1 MKTLINNSG
10 KMKSQIIR
18 NILILLVL
26 FINSNIFGANKYAHS
41 SGDWTSTTIWYTLA
55 SGGTLTTKPVSGDNA
70 FTNGYNI
77 TVSTN
82 EVCNNLTVTSIVDAI
97 SINSGSTLTIRG
109 LLTGSGNIAVDAIGG
124 TGTIIFTG
132 AASTSGSVNVI
143 SPIIGANVSFSNITF
158 NSTKTLTVAGFMKI
172 DGGTLYVQGGTVTST
187 NQVIGINSAIL
198 TVNSGT
204 TFNVYNTIS
213 GGASTNPFP
222 TITVDG
228 TLFTNNYIIGTDI
241 SVTGTLN
248 TSGYISTT
256 NISIDGTLST
266 SNYVNATNFTVN
278 SSGTF
283 QTSYAGDEGWWS
295 ATNRPT
301 TSTLDGIVNYNG
313 SDQQIGGNLT
323 YYNLTIS
330 STGTKTLSDNIT
342 VNGLLDIGFDATF
355 NSQSYIVDGAG
366 SISIGDLSTFM
377 TSNPSGIDGVNVT
390 SDGYS
395 YIGYA
400 NFVFNGTG
408 DQVTG
413 SLMPDYIQN
422 LTVDNTSSL
431 TLTNSLDCYDVTTT
445 TDAQLIVPAGIGL
458 TSQDYASFAKPL
470 ILKTSTTANRP
481 QMGTF
486 INVGSVSGEITMEMS
501 YTTNGF
507 AGNTGR
513 GLYFSSPITSA
524 TSGIVGA
531 NGTTNRLLYVDE
543 STRKWVE
550 IKNLTTPLTV
560 AKGYLFRSTSTAVFS
575 FTGTPN
581 SDSYYEKSGIA
592 RADNK
597 QFYIMGNP
605 YPAVIDWNAI
615 TTKTNLTNT
624 IWYRTSTTSGT
635 MVYETYNGNAIEGT
649 GNNGSAN
656 VDGKIPPMQAFWVQC
671 SADGLVGDLI
681 IDGNA
686 RTHDWGSAPFLK
698 SPKNKV
704 SGEPDK
710 DILRLYIYSN
720 DKRDEAI
727 FIQSSFA
734 QDNFDDWDSRKL
746 LLKDTINNIA
756 EIYSLSPE
764 KINLAIQSTKPSTNA
779 EKDIRLGLSAFN
791 AGEYKFIANL
801 TKTSNKNNIYLEDK
815 KLNIMHDLIANPEY
829 IFTTERVGFKSIPD
843 DTTRF
848 VIHFIPAP
856 KIVVTN
862 PSAVCAPQTVDL
874 TAEAITSGSDAGL
887 TYTYWLD
894 SKATIPYS
902 NYHNAEA
909 GTYYIKGTAA
919 NGSYTISDPITVV
932 INPSPIVTV
941 TNPAAVTKP
950 ATVDLTLPEI
960 TLGSTEGLIYSY
972 WIDINA
978 SVPYTTPTTATQGDY
993 YIKGTIETTGCFSI
1007 AGPVTVVVNPGTNV
1021 VDPITDQLQIYAYNN
1036 QIHVLNCELNSKIY
1050 IFDLLGCQ
1058 KYVGIARSQ
1067 HEIIN
1072 SNLKTGL
1079 YIVKVSNSKES
1090 NTRKVIIR

>member
-1 MKTLINNSG
+1 MKG
-10 KMKSQIIR
+10 RIILSII
-18 NILILLVL
+18 ILIAVL
-26 FINSNIFGANKYAHS
+26 ISGNLYAASKYAHGN
-41 SGDWTSTTIWYTLA
+41 GDWTSTTIWYSAA

-77 TVSTN
+77 TVSSN
-82 EVCNNLTVTSIVDAI
+82 EVCDNLTLTSKVNAI
-97 SINSGSTLTIRG
+97 TINSGNTLTIRG

-124 TGTIIFTG
+124 TGTLIFTG
-132 AASTSGSVNVI
+132 AASTSGTVSVI
-143 SPIIGANVSFSNITF
+143 SPLIGANVTFSNITF
-158 NSTKTLTVAGFMKI
+158 NSAKTLTVAGFMKI
-172 DGGTLYVQGGTVTST
+172 DGGTLYVQSGTVSST
-187 NQVIGINSAIL
+187 NQVIGVNSAVL
-198 TVNSGT
+198 LVNSGT

-248 TSGYISTT
+248 TSSISGYISTT
-256 NISIDGTLST
+256 NITIDGTLST
-266 SNYVNATNFTVN
+266 NNYVNATNFTVN

-301 TSTLDGIVNYNG
+301 TTTLDGSIIYNG
-313 SDQQIGGNLT
+313 SDQQIGGGLT
-323 YYNLTIS
+323 YYNITIS
-330 STGTKTLSDNIT
+330 SNGTKTLSDNIT
-342 VNGLLDIGFDATF
+342 VNGLLYIDYDATF
-355 NSQSYIVDGAG
+355 NAQSYVVEGDG

-377 TSNPSGIDGVNVT
+377 TSNPNGIDGVNVT
-390 SDGYS
+390 SNGYS
-395 YIGYA
+395 NIGYA

-408 DQVTG
+408 AQVTG

-422 LTVDNTSSL
+422 LTVDNTAFL
-431 TLTNSLDCYDVTTT
+431 TLTNSLDCSDVTTT

-458 TSQDYASFAKPL
+458 TSQGYASFSKPL

-501 YTTNGF
+501 YTTNGS

-513 GLYFSSPITSA
+513 GLYFSSPVTSA

-581 SDSYYEKSGIA
+581 ADSYYEKSGIA

-624 IWYRTSTTSGT
+624 IWYRTSTTSGS
-635 MVYETYNGNAIEGT
+635 MVYETYNGEATTGT
-649 GNNGSAN
+649 GNNGTAN

-686 RTHDWGSAPFLK
+686 RTHDWGSAQFLK
-698 SPKNKV
+698 SPRNKV

-710 DILRLYIYSN
+710 DIFRLYIYSN

-727 FIQSSFA
+727 FIQSSYA
-734 QDNFDDWDSRKL
+734 QDSFDGWDSRKL
-746 LLKDTINNIA
+746 LSKDTINNIA

-764 KINLAIQSTKPSTNA
+764 KINLAIQSTKPSSNA
-779 EKDIRLGLSAFN
+779 EKTIHLGLSAFN

-801 TKTSNKNNIYLEDK
+801 SKTSKKNNIYLEDK
-815 KLNIMHDLIANPEY
+815 KFNIMHDLMANPEY

-862 PSAVCAPQTVDL
+862 PSAVCSPQTVDL

-887 TYTYWLD
+887 SYTYWTD
-894 SKATIPYS
+894 PNATIPYS

-909 GTYYIKGTAA
+909 GTYYIKGTAT
-919 NGSYTISDPITVV
+919 NGSYTISDPVAVV
-932 INPSPIVTV
+932 INPSPIVTI

-972 WIDINA
+972 WLDINA
-978 SVPYTTPTTATQGDY
+978 TIPYSTPNTATQGDY

-1007 AGPVTVVVNPGTNV
+1007 AGPVTVVINPGTNV
-1021 VDPITDQLQIYAYNN
+1021 VDPLTDQLQIYAYNN
-1036 QIHVLNCELNSKIY
+1036 QIHVLNCEPNSKIY
-1050 IFDLLGCQ
+1050 IFDLLGCE
-1058 KYVGIARSQ
+1058 KYVGIAKSQ

-1090 NTRKVIIR
+1090 NTRKVIVR